1 MDIVYWILI
10 FDTLCLL
17 YIYHKEAS
25 YVNYLHR
32 CINDQEATIKHLRE
46 DKSELMGLANEQN
59 QSMHEMKAGMY
70 EQAFVGFQ
78 NVKDEIERLANKN
91 ELNTSA
97 TNENV

>member
-1 MDIVYWILI
+1 MVYWIL
-10 FDTLCLL
+10 FFATLCLL
-17 YIYHKEAS
+17 GIYIKDTS

-46 DKSELMGLANEQN
+46 DNDILRGLANEQN

-70 EQAFVGFQ
+70 AQAFVGFQ

-91 ELNTSA
+91 ELNTNA

>member
-17 YIYHKEAS
+17 YIYHKESS

-46 DKSELMGLANEQN
+46 DNDILRGLANEQN
-59 QSMHEMKAGMY
+59 LSLNEMKAGMY
-70 EQAFVGFQ
+70 PEAFVGFQ

-91 ELNTSA
+91 ELNTTA

>member
-1 MDIVYWILI
+1 MIYWILFFATI
-10 FDTLCLL
+10 ALLC
-17 YIYHKEAS
+17 IYFKDQS

-46 DKSELMGLANEQN
+46 DNDILRGLANEQN

-91 ELNTSA
+91 ELNTTA